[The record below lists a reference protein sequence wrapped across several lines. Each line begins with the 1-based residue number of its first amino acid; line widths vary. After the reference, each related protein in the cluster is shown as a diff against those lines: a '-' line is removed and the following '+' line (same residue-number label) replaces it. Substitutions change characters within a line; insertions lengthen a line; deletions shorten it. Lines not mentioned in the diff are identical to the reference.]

1 MTKEEWE
8 ELRRLG
14 MIGHKIRAEIDR
26 ETELIKKTEEE
37 DEHPEEY
44 DGPCM
49 CRLCCSYGD

>member
-8 ELRRLG
+8 ELKRLG
-14 MIGHKIRAEIDR
+14 MIRCKSRSEIDR
-26 ETELIKKTEEE
+26 ETELIKKNKEE

-44 DGPCM
+44 EGPCM

>member
-8 ELRRLG
+8 ELKRLG
-14 MIGHKIRAEIDR
+14 MIRRRSRSETDR
-26 ETELIKKTEEE
+26 EIELIKKTEEE

-49 CRLCCSYGD
+49 CRLCSSYGD